1 MVQLRGYQK
10 KLIADI
16 NSAIDAGAQAPVAV
30 STTGSGKTTV
40 FSEITAN
47 EVADGKTVVVL
58 AHRRELINQ
67 NADRLQLFGLDPA
80 RVMPGGRPG
89 DGRSFVASVQTLQN
103 RLGEIP
109 EPDLLICDEAHHAP
123 AGQWSAIR
131 AAWPNARYIGFTA
144 TPIRSDGRGLRESFD
159 AMVLGPSTRWLMDQG
174 FLVPC
179 EILMPDVPDL
189 TGVKRRMG
197 EFDPLALAQALER
210 SKVVGNAAATWR
222 RHFPTGGRAVAF
234 CCSVAHARHVAAQ
247 FQAVGI
253 AAAVLTGSDKEKDRD
268 ATLAALATGAVE
280 VVCTV
285 EVISEGF
292 DLPDL
297 DAIIWL
303 RATESLGF
311 WLQGCGRALRPA
323 PGKTRA
329 LILDHVGNTYRH
341 LYPDEPHVWTLDGRK
356 AKPRAET
363 HTEDGH
369 ALSLVRCGHCFTMH
383 PTAPVCPRCGTVHP
397 PDERIPAARAGQL
410 RAISAEE
417 VKRAAQA
424 AKEAAAKARKAE
436 EAACETMQD
445 FIALGVRR
453 RYSDPVGWAR
463 VRFHLREKRKR
474 RSIEVPWKVDADG
487 WPL

>member
-1 MVQLRGYQK
+1 MVQMRGYQN

-16 NSAIDAGAQAPVAV
+16 DSAIEAGAQAPVAV

-40 FSEITAN
+40 FSRMAEDA
-47 EVADGKTVVVL
+47 VAEGKTVGVL

-67 NADRLQLFGLDPA
+67 GADRLQLFGLHPA
-80 RVMPGGRPG
+80 RIMPGGRGG

-103 RLGEIP
+103 RLGEIQ
-109 EPDLLICDEAHHAP
+109 EPDLLIVDEAHHAP
-123 AGQWSAIR
+123 AGQWANIR

-159 AMVLGPSTRWLMDQG
+159 AMVLGPSTRWLTDQG
-174 FLVPC
+174 FLVPA
-179 EILMPDVPDL
+179 EILAPDVPDL

-234 CCSVAHARHVAAQ
+234 CCSVAHARHVAKQ
-247 FQAVGI
+247 FQAAGI
-253 AAAVLTGSDKEKDRD
+253 AAVVLTGADREKDRD

-297 DAIIWL
+297 DAIVWL

-356 AKPRAET
+356 SKPRAET
-363 HTEDGH
+363 HTEDGQ
-369 ALSLVRCGHCFTMH
+369 ALSLVRCGHCLTMH

-397 PDERIPAARAGQL
+397 TDERIPAARAGQL
-410 RAISAEE
+410 RALSAEA
-417 VKRAAQA
+417 VRAAAQA
-424 AKEAAAKARKAE
+424 AKEAAAKARKE
-436 EAACETMQD
+436 EESGCQTLED
-445 FIALGVRR
+445 WIALAKKRH
-453 RYSDPVGWAR
+453 YPNPVGWAR
-463 VRFHLREKRKR
+463 VRFQLRDKRKR
-474 RSIEVPWKVDADG
+474 PAAVQWKVDADG

>member
-1 MVQLRGYQK
+1 MVQLRDYQEK
-10 KLIADI
+10 GVA
-16 NSAIDAGAQAPVAV
+16 AVRGAFEAGAKAPAFVLP
-30 STTGSGKTTV
+30 TGGGKTTM
-40 FSEITAN
+40 FGEMARR
-47 EVADGKTVVVL
+47 TVDKGRRVVIL

-67 NADRLQLFGLDPA
+67 AADRLQRFGLDPA

-103 RLGEIP
+103 RLGEID
-109 EPDLLICDEAHHAP
+109 EPDLLIVDECHHAP
-123 AGQWSAIR
+123 AGSWANIR
-131 AAWPNARYIGFTA
+131 AAWPNARYVGFTA
-144 TPIRSDGRGLRESFD
+144 TPIRSDGRGLREAFD
-159 AMVLGPSTRWLMDQG
+159 TLVLGPTARWLTDNG

-179 EILMPDVPDL
+179 EILMPDIPDL

-210 SKVVGNAAATWR
+210 SRVVGNAAATWR
-222 RHFPTGGRAVAF
+222 KHFPTGGRAVAF
-234 CCSVAHARHVAAQ
+234 CCSVAHALHVATQ
-247 FQAVGI
+247 FQAAGI

-341 LYPDEPHVWTLDGRK
+341 LYPDEPHEWTLDGRK

-363 HTEDGH
+363 HTEEGH
-369 ALSLVRCGHCFTMH
+369 ALALVRCGRCFTMH

-397 PDERIPAARAGQL
+397 PDERIPAFKAGQL

-417 VKRAAQA
+417 AKARALA

-445 FIALGVRR
+445 FIALGTKRH
-453 RYSDPVGWAR
+453 YADPVGWAR

-474 RSIEVPWKVDADG
+474 RTIEVPWKVDADG